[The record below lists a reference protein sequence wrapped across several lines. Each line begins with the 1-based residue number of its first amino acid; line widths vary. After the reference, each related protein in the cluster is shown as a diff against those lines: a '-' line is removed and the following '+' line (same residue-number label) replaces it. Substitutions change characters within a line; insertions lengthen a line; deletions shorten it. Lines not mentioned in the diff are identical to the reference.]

1 MMRIGSH
8 GTNSTHSTN
17 LSNESYLPNWANWT
31 NEPEKFANLML
42 TLIFKENYLLDNLIR
57 SLENKFVTEG
67 GYSENLTKRR
77 LDEKFKNYRK

>member
-1 MMRIGSH
+1 
-8 GTNSTHSTN
+8 
-17 LSNESYLPNWANWT
+17 
-31 NEPEKFANLML
+31 ML